1 MLLPGFL
8 RMLLLP
14 VALLR
19 LLRASLLL
27 IGLFVALQLLCRRF
41 LLWKLLLRRGGGLAT
56 LRGIL
61 GLLDRHIAGL
71 FCVFVSGR
79 LHTLLLLPLSL
90 CRQFLS

>member
-1 MLLPGFL
+1 MPRPGFL

-27 IGLFVALQLLCRRF
+27 IGLFVALQLLYRRF
-41 LLWKLLLRRGGGLAT
+41 LLWKLLLRRGGLAT

-71 FCVFVSGR
+71 LCEFVSGR
-79 LHTLLLLPLSL
+79 LHALLLLPLSL
-90 CRQFLS
+90 CRQFLP